1 MGVKLREFLVE
12 GPRVG
17 LRVPRES
24 DRQAWDA
31 LRKASGTVLTR
42 WEPRMKP
49 GPGEPTEAFD
59 RFLKDADT
67 PARLRLMIVER
78 ETGALLG
85 YVGLGSIIRGPFQSA
100 FMGYWIGKPFAGR
113 GYMSEAIGLM
123 LRHAFTTLK
132 LHRVE
137 ANIQP
142 TNEASKRTALRCGLR
157 LEGYSPRYLKIAG
170 AWADHE
176 RYAITIEDWREQ
188 IRGQRSTKRATK
200 PNRKRTPTRSAR
212 ARRVR

>member
-1 MGVKLREFLVE
+1 VKPREFLVE

-24 DRQAWDA
+24 DRQEWDA
-31 LRKASGTVLTR
+31 LRKASGTFLTR
-42 WEPRMKP
+42 WEPRVKP

-59 RFLKDADT
+59 RFLKDAKT
-67 PARLRLMIVER
+67 PSRERLLIVDR
-78 ETGALLG
+78 ATGALLG
-85 YVGLGSIIRGPFQSA
+85 CVGLGNIIRGAFQSA
-100 FMGYWIGKPFAGR
+100 FMGYWIGKTFAGR

-123 LRHAFTTLK
+123 LQHAFTTLK

-157 LEGYSPRYLKIAG
+157 LEGYSPRYLRIAG
-170 AWADHE
+170 VWTDHE
-176 RYAITIEDWREQ
+176 RYAITIEEWRERV
-188 IRGQRSTKRATK
+188 RGQRSPKRATK
-200 PNRKRTPTRSAR
+200 PTRKRTPTRSAR